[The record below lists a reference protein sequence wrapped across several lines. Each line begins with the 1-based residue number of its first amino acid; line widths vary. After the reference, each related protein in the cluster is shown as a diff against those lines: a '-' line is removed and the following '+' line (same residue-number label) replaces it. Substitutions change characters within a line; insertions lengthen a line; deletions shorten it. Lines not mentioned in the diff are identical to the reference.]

1 MNSAQNKRKPCHVGF
16 RFLCV
21 MAYFYMDKV
30 GQVVLLNGLKFELKE
45 ENGTDFKADNVKT
58 F

>member
-1 MNSAQNKRKPCHVGF
+1 
-16 RFLCV
+16 